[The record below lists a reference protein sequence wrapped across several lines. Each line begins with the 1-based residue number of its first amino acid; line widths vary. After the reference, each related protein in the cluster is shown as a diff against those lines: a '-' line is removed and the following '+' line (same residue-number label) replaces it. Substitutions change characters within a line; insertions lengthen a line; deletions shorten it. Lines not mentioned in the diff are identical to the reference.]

1 MMISTG
7 ILRQV
12 AADFYGLQLSMGH
25 VPDEPCGNNEGG
37 YKYQI
42 RLNFDNGD
50 YMACKVIEHGAS
62 MTLVRKANF
71 LTSTT
76 ANIQQES
83 LPQLS
88 SSILLQLFP
97 FCLIFRSDLKII
109 AAGHQLKQMFLWR
122 MLIGQILP
130 DVARLRRPRL
140 NLTWDNVNLFFSQID
155 TPICS

>member
-1 MMISTG
+1 MISTG
-7 ILRQV
+7 LLGQV

-25 VPDEPCGNNEGG
+25 FPDEPCGNIEGG
-37 YKYQI
+37 YKYRI
-42 RLNFDNGD
+42 RLNFDNRD
-50 YMACKVIEHGAS
+50 YMACKTIELGA
-62 MTLVRKANF
+62 MALERKANF

-76 ANIQQES
+76 ANIHQEP

-109 AAGHQLKQMFLWR
+109 AAGCQLKQMFLWR
-122 MLIGQILP
+122 MLLGQILP

-140 NLTWDNVNLFFSQID
+140 NLTWDNVHLFSSQID